1 MQVME
6 LKPDT
11 SVSLV
16 DTDMEADVTPSQ
28 EFLDKVAAE
37 HRAAQAAAAAQAEV
51 ERAEEARQR
60 AAQQVRAHGLQR
72 KDMLTERQCTVHQRY
87 WNTGSSVCLTA
98 GARAR
103 TAHIVTGGR
112 ASGGGARRGG
122 STARRTAGAFARTA
136 FARTAR
142 VVTGVP
148 ICYRRFFQRRD
159 LIKST
164 QL

>member
-37 HRAAQAAAAAQAEV
+37 HRAAQAAAAAQAEA

-60 AAQQVRAHGLQR
+60 AAQQARSHALRLHGL
-72 KDMLTERQCTVHQRY
+72 LA
-87 WNTGSSVCLTA
+87 L
-98 GARAR
+98 
-103 TAHIVTGGR
+103 
-112 ASGGGARRGG
+112 
-122 STARRTAGAFARTA
+122 
-136 FARTAR
+136 
-142 VVTGVP
+142 
-148 ICYRRFFQRRD
+148 
-159 LIKST
+159 
-164 QL
+164 